1 MAYHPATSQLSQH
14 IPWGPMTQAEAPYL
28 QIRPA
33 VVRRAPKGPE
43 GPVEEHVGEISMA
56 RFTGWWLSLPL

>member
-1 MAYHPATSQLSQH
+1 MAYHPAASINL
-14 IPWGPMTQAEAPYL
+14 
-28 QIRPA
+28 
-33 VVRRAPKGPE
+33 VVSHPLGSHDPGRSTVSSDTARRSTEGPE